1 MPALITDVTQHTGDM
16 GTAFQLEKIAS
27 VNWRETRQV
36 EGSDRTVQLGRE
48 RENREEVKQVGWAS
62 LYGVLKIVVKS
73 FRLHPKTNVQLS
85 RDFFFFFNVNHF

>member
-27 VNWRETRQV
+27 VNWREKRQV

-62 LYGVLKIVVKS
+62 LYGVLKIVVRALG
-73 FRLHPKTNVQLS
+73 FIPRTTCNCQGI
-85 RDFFFFFNVNHF
+85 FFFFF